1 MNEAL
6 ARQTLDRLRAQ
17 GHQAFFVGGC
27 VRDLLLGHEPKD
39 FDVATS
45 ATPDEIAALFPKSDL
60 VGAHFGVVLVKA
72 ASAQSVTGAP
82 LGAVSSEGGAV
93 EVATFRTEG
102 VYHDGRRP
110 SEVTLVSDPRLDA
123 QRRDFTINAMFLDP
137 TVPPEPGLVLD
148 FFGGQADL
156 ASRVIRCVGSPRA
169 RFQED
174 HLRLLRAVRLAAR
187 LEFVIEPETAAAMR
201 AEAASLANIAAER
214 TRDELTRILTQP
226 NPSRGLRLL
235 DETGL
240 LAIVLP
246 EVKALQGVEQP
257 PEFHPEG
264 DVWIHTLLMFDQLPS
279 DPPATLAWGVLLH
292 DIGKPATFTR
302 SDRIRFNGHVDAG
315 LEISRRILARLKFST
330 GDSEQILSLVGN
342 HMRFGDIQR
351 MKESTV
357 KRFLRLPRF
366 DEHLALHRAD
376 CLSSHGHLDNYE
388 FAQERLAATPPEVL
402 RPARLL
408 TGADLLALGYPQ
420 GPLYREILDAIETA
434 QLDGEINTHEQ
445 ARALVQ
451 ARWPRD

>member
-1 MNEAL
+1 MMNEAL
-6 ARQTLDRLRAQ
+6 GRQTLHRLRAH

-27 VRDLLLGHEPKD
+27 VRDLLLGHPPKD

-45 ATPDEIAALFPKSDL
+45 ATPDEIVALFPHSDL
-60 VGAHFGVVLVKA
+60 VGAHFGVVLVKE
-72 ASAQSVTGAP
+72 TGA
-82 LGAVSSEGGAV
+82 SV
-93 EVATFRTEG
+93 EIATLRTEG
-102 VYHDGRRP
+102 PYNDGRRP
-110 SEVTLVSDPRLDA
+110 AHVSLVSDPKLDA

-137 TVPPEPGLVLD
+137 TAAPPPGLVLD
-148 FFGGQADL
+148 FFGGQTDL
-156 ASRVIRCVGSPRA
+156 AARLIRCVGSPLA

-187 LEFVIEPETAAAMR
+187 LGFTLEPETAAAMR
-201 AEAASLANIAAER
+201 AEAASLARIAAER

-226 NPSRGLRLL
+226 NPSRGFRLL

-240 LAIVLP
+240 LPIVLP

-264 DVWIHTLLMFDQLPS
+264 DVWVHTLLMLEQLPPEPS
-279 DPPATLAWGVLLH
+279 PTLAWGALLH

-315 LEISRRILARLKFST
+315 LKIARRLLTRLKFSH
-330 GDSEQILSLVGN
+330 DDAAQILALVDN

-351 MKESTV
+351 MKESTL
-357 KRFLRLPRF
+357 KRFLRLPQF

-376 CLSSHGHLDNYE
+376 CLSSHGHLDNYD
-388 FAQERLAATPPEVL
+388 FARERLNATPPEVL

-408 TGADLLALGYPQ
+408 TGADLHALGYPQ
-420 GPLYREILDAIETA
+420 GPLFREILTAVETA
-434 QLDGEINTHEQ
+434 QLDGEIATHDQ
-445 ARALVQ
+445 ARAFVL
-451 ARWPRD
+451 ARWRRA